1 MNAKTETLTYAF
13 GCEAGL
19 RRLKG
24 CLPPLEVVYP
34 PLVAQR
40 AEEQGKKLPHIENPC
55 TDDGLGILIVRSLL
69 MQEMRL
75 RLEAFAQRRIP
86 NLTIYNAKTPVP
98 LPRICIV
105 IAGLDDWRTKSVLMF
120 RRAVDRLLSLG
131 RAAGFSL
138 SPFGEGRDGGGV
150 LGMYDRYK
158 RGSVSREA
166 MMTSLVEAH
175 TAQAV
180 TEKDYKRM
188 MDDVLADVYLDE
200 KLIWDDEC
208 ANSDKAN
215 EKGIVL

>member
-19 RRLKG
+19 RRLEG

-34 PLVAQR
+34 PLVVQR
-40 AEEQGKKLPHIENPC
+40 YEEQGKKLPYIENPC
-55 TDDGLGILIVRSLL
+55 TDEGLGILIVRSLL
-69 MQEMRL
+69 TQEMRL

-86 NLTIYNAKTPVP
+86 NLSVYNAKTPVP
-98 LPRICIV
+98 LPRINLV
-105 IAGLDDWRTKSVLMF
+105 IAGLDDWHTRSVLLF

-131 RAAGFSL
+131 RAAGFCL

-158 RGSVSREA
+158 RGSVSRGA
-166 MMTSLVEAH
+166 MMDALVEAH
-175 TAQAV
+175 VAQAV
-180 TEKDYKRM
+180 AEKDYKRM

-200 KLIWDDEC
+200 KLI
-208 ANSDKAN
+208 
-215 EKGIVL
+215 